1 MSFFRPSSPYVFK
14 NDTKGANSVV
24 SSARTA
30 ANAAVS
36 ASANAKQQ
44 ASIAASQ
51 AANAAAAAKAA
62 QTAANVASQTANILR
77 TGTSFF
83 GPPAPVTIN
92 RPAGSN
98 GMVQLNSGNGFT
110 ATNSLTFSNSNL
122 SIQGNVVTANVSAVG
137 NIVAQSTVIAPQANF
152 TSARA
157 NTLSVSGNIT
167 GSNANVVNLTVT
179 GTISGNGAGLTGVAN
194 VHSPAFTGAPAAPT
208 AGSGTN
214 NSQIATTAF
223 VQQALS
229 NFTGISGNS
238 FSVTGNVVTGNNIVA
253 SGVISANS
261 NVSGANLRTTGI
273 VTATGNIS
281 TASNLIVG
289 GAVSANGPLTVGAVT
304 STGNVFANNFSALGN
319 LSVGNI
325 ISNANVVAG
334 NIISNENI
342 SANSASLAGELS
354 VSGGIKQ
361 NPYTKL
367 GNSPGQVG
375 QIVWDTNYI
384 YVCTATNVWKRAAL
398 TSF

>member
-1 MSFFRPSSPYVFK
+1 MATFR
-14 NDTKGANSVV
+14 NDIP
-24 SSARTA
+24 A
-30 ANAAVS
+30 ANAILSSAKASANLANS
-36 ASANAKQQ
+36 ASANAKIQ
-44 ASIAASQ
+44 ANLAAAQ
-51 AANAAAAAKAA
+51 AANAASAAKAA
-62 QTAANVASQTANILR
+62 QSAANVARQSATLTQSSNVKVAT
-77 TGTSFF
+77 TQ
-83 GPPAPVTIN
+83 VTN
-92 RPAGSN
+92 KPAGSN
-98 GMVQLNSGNGFT
+98 GMIQINSGNNFSGT
-110 ATNSLTFSNSNL
+110 SNLTFNNSNL
-122 SIQGNVVTANVSAVG
+122 SVKGNVVTANISAGG

-194 VHSPAFTGAPAAPT
+194 VHSPAFTGVPAAPT
-208 AGSGTN
+208 AGLGTN
-214 NSQIATTAF
+214 NAMIATTAF

-229 NFTGISGNS
+229 NFTGVSGNA

-304 STGNVFANNFSALGN
+304 STGNVFANNFSANGN

-325 ISNANVVAG
+325 TTVG
-334 NIISNENI
+334 NIQTSNI
-342 SANSASLAGELS
+342 STISATAGELDVLGVMS